1 MRYIL
6 FLLTFVIFSCS
17 NVDKTGSKFSDR
29 EIVERILKESD
40 QNFDSI
46 AIINIRQGIFAF
58 DSLNIDTALISY
70 SGFVVDR
77 IPHFESITDFDNLF
91 YFKEAPGLFEVTEK
105 NCFQEFSSFKLIGLD
120 SLTYRLKVDTINS
133 KLIGSFDWQKLEKV
147 AIKTLYSFSQPS
159 VNDSLK
165 CGYIGL
171 QSYSRDDFS
180 VKVYNF
186 EFKDKLRIHLLWSDD
201 FKPINYR
208 FKFYNKELSKIDINS
223 MVVK

>member
-6 FLLTFVIFSCS
+6 FLLTFIIFSCTK
-17 NVDKTGSKFSDR
+17 VEKTGSKFSDR
-29 EIVERILKESD
+29 EIIEKILKESD
-40 QNFDSI
+40 RFRDSI

-77 IPHFESITDFDNLF
+77 IPHFESITNFDNLF
-91 YFKEAPGLFEVTEK
+91 YFKEAPGLFEVTKK
-105 NCFQEFSSFKLIGLD
+105 NTFKKFTSFKLVGLD
-120 SLTYRLKVDTINS
+120 FLTSKLKVDTINS
-133 KLIGSFDWQKLEKV
+133 KLIGSFDWQNLEKV

-171 QSYSRDDFS
+171 QSYSRDNFS

-186 EFKDKLRIHLLWSDD
+186 EFKDELRIHLLWSAD

-208 FKFYNKELSKIDINS
+208 FKVYNEELSKIDINS
-223 MVVK
+223 MVAR

>member
-6 FLLTFVIFSCS
+6 FLLTLIIFSCTK
-17 NVDKTGSKFSDR
+17 VEKTGSKFSDR
-29 EIVERILKESD
+29 EIIERILKVSD
-40 QNFDSI
+40 KFRESI

-58 DSLNIDTALISY
+58 DSLNIDTALILY
-70 SGFVVDR
+70 SGFVVDT
-77 IPHFESITDFDNLF
+77 IPHFESINNFDNLF

-105 NCFQEFSSFKLIGLD
+105 YCFKEFPSFKLIGLD
-120 SLTYRLKVDTINS
+120 SLTSHLKVDTIKS
-133 KLIGSFDWQKLEKV
+133 KLIGNFDWLKLEKV
-147 AIKTLYSFSQPS
+147 AIKTLYSFSKPI

-171 QSYSRDDFS
+171 QSYSRDNFS

-186 EFKDKLRIHLLWSDD
+186 DFHDKLSLHLLWSEN
-201 FKPINYR
+201 FKPINYK
-208 FKFYNKELSKIDINS
+208 FKFHNKELSKIDINS